1 MNKSIR
7 PPPYYLLCLLCSGFM
22 LFQDRQCILEAFD
35 ELLRVFGTTSTKQ
48 RHTGESGGEGEEK
61 EAKPCFRNGRCLTNS
76 VHLRSLS
83 GVSRILK
90 PRLSTWTVMM
100 IGSYQVWKG
109 YLEIFVDLSFQFLHT
124 TSDMTNFS
132 CMTSAHQYI

>member
-48 RHTGESGGEGEEK
+48 RHTGESGGEGEGEG
-61 EAKPCFRNGRCLTNS
+61 EGGFRNGRCLTNS
-76 VHLRSLS
+76 GHLRSLS

-90 PRLSTWTVMM
+90 PRLSTWTMMM

-109 YLEIFVDLSFQFLHT
+109 YLE
-124 TSDMTNFS
+124 NF
-132 CMTSAHQYI
+132 C

>member
-48 RHTGESGGEGEEK
+48 RHTGESGGEGEGEG
-61 EAKPCFRNGRCLTNS
+61 EGGFRNGRCLTNS
-76 VHLRSLS
+76 GHLRSFPYTQTTPFNMDDDDDWLISSLERLS
-83 GVSRILK
+83 GKFLLIS
-90 PRLSTWTVMM
+90 
-100 IGSYQVWKG
+100 
-109 YLEIFVDLSFQFLHT
+109 SFQFLHT